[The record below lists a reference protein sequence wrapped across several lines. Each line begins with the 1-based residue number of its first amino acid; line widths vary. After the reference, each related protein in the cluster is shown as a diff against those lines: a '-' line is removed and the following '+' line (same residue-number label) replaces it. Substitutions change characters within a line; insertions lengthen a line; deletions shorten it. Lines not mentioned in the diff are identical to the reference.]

1 MALFGYSSDVDT
13 FKTISK
19 ELVQDVISQQ
29 VGYYKIQLHD
39 TDINFYGESLNKN
52 YIGPVLLYC
61 LIERGDFT
69 TNVDELSFD
78 RQRDVVFRFATD
90 DLVNANVYPE
100 VGDVIMYN
108 ELYYQVNNVNANQL
122 IMGKDADYAYSEGLQ
137 NFGSNNSY
145 SFILTCHYTRG
156 EKIGITPV
164 IPNA

>member
-29 VGYYKIQLHD
+29 IGYYKIQLHD

-52 YIGPVLLYC
+52 YIGPVLLFC
-61 LIERGDFT
+61 LIERGDFET
-69 TNVDELSFD
+69 PINDLTVDRS
-78 RQRDVVFRFATD
+78 RTVTFRFATD
-90 DLVNANVYPE
+90 DLENADIFPE
-100 VGDVIMYN
+100 IGDVVMYN
-108 ELYYQVNNVNANQL
+108 ELYYQVDNVNANQL
-122 IMGKDADYAYSEGLQ
+122 IMGKDADYAYSQGLQ
-137 NFGSNNSY
+137 KFGSSNSY

-156 EKIGITPV
+156 EKIGLTPT